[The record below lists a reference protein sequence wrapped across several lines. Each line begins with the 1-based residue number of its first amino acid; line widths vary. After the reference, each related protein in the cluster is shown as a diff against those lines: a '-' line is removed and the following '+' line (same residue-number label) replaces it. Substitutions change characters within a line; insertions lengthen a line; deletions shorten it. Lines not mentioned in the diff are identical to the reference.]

1 MDIGRIS
8 MHGFCF
14 RENESTTL
22 SLWRDTTDKEE
33 KLFPLESR
41 TLKKRFLGDF
51 ARGTLG
57 IGLAKAV
64 ILERRLRAKK

>member
-1 MDIGRIS
+1 MESFADDDQIS
-8 MHGFCF
+8 LGG
-14 RENESTTL
+14 EQL

-33 KLFPLESR
+33 KLFPFESR

-51 ARGTLG
+51 ARGTLR

-64 ILERRLRAKK
+64 ILERRLRAKKLI